1 MIRSLS
7 FYPNYSMET
16 SHPDVDIHM
25 NRESN
30 EHKHIRDCGLF
41 SNMLQMNW

>member
-16 SHPDVDIHM
+16 AHPDVVNQM

-30 EHKHIRDCGLF
+30 ELKHT
-41 SNMLQMNW
+41 